1 MTQFEVDGTPM
12 SGEVDEDGNFK
23 FYIHISN
30 CCGDELGEAAEKL
43 VEQWWSDSDNSSRAD
58 GETPSFEEVSL
69 TVHMT
74 VKGIYQELFDW
85 STDSEGKI
93 DSDAMPDFKALR
105 NNCQWIIDQVDALK
119 IRAA

>member
-1 MTQFEVDGTPM
+1 MTQFEVDGTPL

-43 VEQWWSDSDNSSRAD
+43 VEQWWSDSNND
-58 GETPSFEEVSL
+58 EEVSL